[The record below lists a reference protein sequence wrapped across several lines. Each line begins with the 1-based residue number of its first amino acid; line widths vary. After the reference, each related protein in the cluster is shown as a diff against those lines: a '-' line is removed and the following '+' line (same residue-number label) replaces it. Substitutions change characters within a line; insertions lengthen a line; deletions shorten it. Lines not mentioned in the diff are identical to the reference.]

1 MFFVPA
7 ALRTLFDFL
16 TAAESILTCAS
27 IARVYRRRPGLH
39 GSYAPASSLASAD
52 AVSRVFAF
60 SDCGCILTLVSTFS
74 RDGGW
79 IRTLLEEAENE
90 RMHLLTFMK
99 VCVFFFSLPYRLD
112 F

>member
-1 MFFVPA
+1 MPFR
-7 ALRTLFDFL
+7 LR
-16 TAAESILTCAS
+16 
-27 IARVYRRRPGLH
+27 LH
-39 GSYAPASSLASAD
+39 TDPRFY
-52 AVSRVFAF
+52 
-60 SDCGCILTLVSTFS
+60 IS

-99 VCVFFFSLPYRLD
+99 VCVFLFSLPYRLD